1 MGEGREADVDQDTPQ
16 YWFPVKRYGWGWGL
30 PVRWQGWVA
39 LALYFASIYA
49 GVRYLR
55 PRDSVAGFLV
65 WLAIA
70 SIVFGAVVAWKGE
83 RPLAWRWGE

>member
-1 MGEGREADVDQDTPQ
+1 MEQDKPQ

-30 PVRWQGWVA
+30 PVRWQGWVV

-49 GVRYLR
+49 AVRYSR
-55 PRDSVAGFLV
+55 PRESVTAFIV

-70 SIVFGAVVAWKGE
+70 SILFVAVVAWKGE
-83 RPLAWRWGE
+83 RPLAWRWGDQR